1 MNNYKYKIE
10 GLDCAACACELESEL
25 NKIDLI
31 KNVSISYMM
40 QRLTFDCNES
50 NLNDAL
56 KLIKKTIRREEPDVN
71 IEEL

>member
-10 GLDCAACACELESEL
+10 GLDCAACAGELESEL

-31 KNVSISYMM
+31 KNVSISFMM

-50 NLNDAL
+50 DLENAL
-56 KLIKKTIRREEPDVN
+56 KLIKKTIRHEEPDVS

>member
-10 GLDCAACACELESEL
+10 GLDCAACAGELESEL

>member
-10 GLDCAACACELESEL
+10 GLDCAACAGELESKL

-31 KNVSISYMM
+31 KNVSISFMT

-50 NLNDAL
+50 DLENAL
-56 KLIKKTIRREEPDVN
+56 KLIKKTIRHEEPDVS